1 MGANARRY
9 SQTQIEIIASEL
21 PVKKLNS
28 IFLRKYVLLH
38 YTSRC
43 TWYVTLSKGLVYVTP

>member
-21 PVKKLNS
+21 PVKKIKFHILTQARATT
-28 IFLRKYVLLH
+28 LHHLGVLGMLH
-38 YTSRC
+38 
-43 TWYVTLSKGLVYVTP
+43 